1 MRYSRSLVPNYG
13 FVIDLKK
20 CIGCHACTIA
30 CKAEHDI
37 PIGVNRCWVKTV
49 EKGTFPETRR
59 FFLPVLCNQ
68 CEDAPCMSICP
79 TNALFKRRDGIVD
92 LNGEACIGCK
102 ACMVACP
109 YDQLFI
115 DPNTR
120 TAEKCNF
127 CANRVENELQPACVS
142 VCPTE
147 CRIFGD
153 LDDPTSQVA
162 EIVQREA
169 CSVRKPEKGTGP
181 KVFYL
186 GADQSVIQ
194 PEIATRPFLFKEGQ
208 VHLRPLGAPA
218 PDPLRPGDPR
228 VDYDV
233 PHKQPWG
240 IDLVLYLLGKGISTG
255 AMFLSALLWLVGDR
269 SSLVSFAGP
278 CIAAAFAMFTAVV
291 LVIDL
296 ERPERFFYIL
306 TRPNWNSWMARGAF
320 LLTGHGM
327 IAGAWVVARLLG
339 WTTALTLLAPV
350 AMVVA
355 LGATVYTGFLFAQG
369 LARDLWQGP
378 HSAVDLLAQAAAEGA
393 AAMLL
398 VAVITGGDPLTLRA
412 LAWTLAAASA
422 MHLMF
427 LVFEHLLAPS
437 PTMHHELAVRAI
449 RNGAYR
455 RLFWVGA
462 LGLGGLAPLAL
473 IGLAAVVH
481 FSLVVLVP
489 TACITLAG
497 GLAWEYVWVDAG
509 QSVPLS

>member
-1 MRYSRSLVPNYG
+1 
-13 FVIDLKK
+13 
-20 CIGCHACTIA
+20 
-30 CKAEHDI
+30 
-37 PIGVNRCWVKTV
+37 
-49 EKGTFPETRR
+49 
-59 FFLPVLCNQ
+59 
-68 CEDAPCMSICP
+68 
-79 TNALFKRRDGIVD
+79 
-92 LNGEACIGCK
+92 
-102 ACMVACP
+102 
-109 YDQLFI
+109 
-115 DPNTR
+115 
-120 TAEKCNF
+120 
-127 CANRVENELQPACVS
+127 
-142 VCPTE
+142 
-147 CRIFGD
+147 
-153 LDDPTSQVA
+153 
-162 EIVQREA
+162 
-169 CSVRKPEKGTGP
+169 
-181 KVFYL
+181 
-186 GADQSVIQ
+186 
-194 PEIATRPFLFKEGQ
+194 
-208 VHLRPLGAPA
+208 
-218 PDPLRPGDPR
+218 
-228 VDYDV
+228 
-233 PHKQPWG
+233 
-240 IDLVLYLLGKGISTG
+240 
-255 AMFLSALLWLVGDR
+255 MFLSALLWLVGDR

-278 CIAAAFAMFTAVV
+278 CIAAVFAMFTAVV

-355 LGATVYTGFLFAQG
+355 LAATVYTGFLFAQG

-412 LAWTLAAASA
+412 LGWTLAAASA

-449 RNGAYR
+449 RHGAYR